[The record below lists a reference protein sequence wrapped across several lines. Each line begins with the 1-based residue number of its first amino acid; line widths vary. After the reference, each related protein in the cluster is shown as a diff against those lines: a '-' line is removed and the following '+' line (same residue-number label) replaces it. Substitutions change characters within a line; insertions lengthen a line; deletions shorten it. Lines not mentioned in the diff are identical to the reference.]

1 MSYFNN
7 LDPADLVTLIGIIFT
22 LIIGLF
28 NLSISL
34 HKNHMD
40 IITQNRIEWVKT
52 VRDITSEIISWRY
65 NESLKDL
72 LKNINKL
79 VLHLNVSNEID
90 NKVISEL
97 FEMYDSAY
105 KLSFY
110 DGVNSESAKKI
121 YTAYYSHKQSINT
134 LMRIYLKKE
143 WTRIKVE
150 SHIFHIPFRK
160 YWIPFLGFSEK
171 WATNS
176 LKDKYDK
183 VKTYEFR
190 PWLNFTDS
198 EIKEISDVFD
208 IKAYQLPTEHSEK
221 DVRRKQLRDALL
233 SNSTVALSSEG
244 SRETDC
250 TSRENCEND
259 KKGIKVPDGKFA

>member
-1 MSYFNN
+1 M
-7 LDPADLVTLIGIIFT
+7 
-22 LIIGLF
+22 
-28 NLSISL
+28 
-34 HKNHMD
+34 
-40 IITQNRIEWVKT
+40 
-52 VRDITSEIISWRY
+52 
-65 NESLKDL
+65 
-72 LKNINKL
+72 
-79 VLHLNVSNEID
+79 
-90 NKVISEL
+90 
-97 FEMYDSAY
+97 
-105 KLSFY
+105 
-110 DGVNSESAKKI
+110 
-121 YTAYYSHKQSINT
+121 
-134 LMRIYLKKE
+134 
-143 WTRIKVE
+143 
-150 SHIFHIPFRK
+150 
-160 YWIPFLGFSEK
+160 GFSEK

-244 SRETDC
+244 SREIDC
-250 TSRENCEND
+250 TSRDNCEND